1 VNAEIVF
8 VLTLLAATVGLFLI
22 DRIRMDMVAL
32 LVVTVLALS
41 GLISPSEAVSGFGN
55 PLVVMI
61 AALFVVG
68 EGLFRTGVAAAAGQ
82 WLLRVGGS
90 DETRLLAFLIPLI
103 ALLSAFMSS
112 TGAVA
117 LLLPVVLSM
126 ARRSGMNPARLLIP
140 LAYASLV
147 GGMLTLIGTP
157 PNLVV
162 ASQMREAGMTPFGFF
177 DFTPIGLVVLLVAG
191 FYLIF
196 VARHLLPT
204 RTVEKRGA
212 AHPPLAE
219 FAQRYDIADQ
229 LHLLAVPAGSGLAGK
244 TAAEAALRT
253 HYEVT
258 LFGIRRAGRLL
269 STLVPVLAETR
280 VEAGDRLLVY
290 GSPEA
295 VEQLCLT
302 QRLSSLGFPEGEME
316 RVKKEFGVAEV
327 ALRRGSSLIGKTL
340 KEGRFRQRF
349 RLSVI
354 GVRRSGQALAT
365 RFGATRLEEN
375 DALLLVGGWNRLRE
389 LQQERDFVLLDTPE
403 EMEEVPSH
411 GQRAPLALAIMLGM
425 LVLMVSGLTSNL
437 TAVLLAAMAMIGSG
451 CLTLPEAYRSL
462 NATSLVLI
470 AGLLPLA
477 LAMERS
483 GALALIVDQ
492 LVAGLGDAGPRAL
505 CVSLFLLTSVFS
517 QFISNTATTVLVAPI
532 AIATAQQ
539 MEVSSEPVLM
549 TVALA
554 ASTAFATP
562 IASPVNTLVL
572 APGNYRFIDFAKVGV
587 PLQLLAMGVVIW
599 LTPLLFPF

>member
-1 VNAEIVF
+1 MNAEIVF

-32 LVVTVLALS
+32 LVVAVLALS
-41 GLISPSEAVSGFGN
+41 GLISPAEAVSGFGN

-68 EGLFRTGVAAAAGQ
+68 EGLFRTGIAAAAGQ

-90 DETRLLAFLIPLI
+90 DETRLLAVLIPLI

-177 DFTPIGLVVLLVAG
+177 DFTPIGLVVLMVAG
-191 FYLIF
+191 LYLIF

-204 RTVEKRGA
+204 RTVEKRGE

-229 LHLLAVPAGSGLAGK
+229 LHLLEVPASSGLAGK

-258 LFGIRRAGRLL
+258 LFGIQRSGRLL

-316 RVKKEFGVAEV
+316 RVRKEFGAAEV

-340 KEGRFRQRF
+340 KEGRFRERF

-354 GVRRSGQALAT
+354 GVRRMGEPLST

-437 TAVLLAAMAMIGSG
+437 TAVLLAALAMIGSG

-539 MEVSSEPVLM
+539 MGVSPEPVLM

-572 APGNYRFIDFAKVGV
+572 APGNYRFLDFAKVGV

>member
-1 VNAEIVF
+1 MNAEIIF

-32 LVVTVLALS
+32 LVVAVLALS
-41 GLISPSEAVSGFGN
+41 GLISPGEAVSGFGN

-90 DETRLLAFLIPLI
+90 DETRLLAVLIPLT

-162 ASQMREAGMTPFGFF
+162 ASQMSESGMTPFGFF

-191 FYLIF
+191 LYLIF

-204 RTVEKRGA
+204 RIVEKRGA

-253 HYEVT
+253 RYEVT

-269 STLVPVLAETR
+269 STLVPVLAESR
-280 VEAGDRLLVY
+280 IEAGDRLLVY

-302 QRLSSLGFPEGEME
+302 QRLSSLGFPEAEME
-316 RVKKEFGVAEV
+316 RARKEFGVAEV
-327 ALRRGSSLIGKTL
+327 ALRRRSSLIGKTL
-340 KEGRFRQRF
+340 KEGRFRERF
-349 RLSVI
+349 QLSVI
-354 GVRRSGQALAT
+354 GVRRTGQPLAT
-365 RFGATRLEEN
+365 QFGATCLEEN
-375 DALLLVGGWNRLRE
+375 DTLLLAGGWNRLRE

-403 EMEEVPSH
+403 EMEDVPSH
-411 GQRAPLALAIMLGM
+411 GQRAPLALAIMFGM

-437 TAVLLAAMAMIGSG
+437 TAVLLAALAMIGSG
-451 CLTLPEAYRSL
+451 CVTLPEAYRSL

-539 MEVSSEPVLM
+539 MGVNPEPVLM

-572 APGNYRFIDFAKVGV
+572 APGNYRFLDFAKVGV
-587 PLQLLAMGVVIW
+587 PLQLLAMGMVIW